1 MSAVPLTLVVTNN
14 KIQLQRCTLY
24 RHYHAILEAHHVVPE
39 SWWRAAN
46 KPVDSPLQKLCPN
59 CHYSVHV
66 AIDSMIQNRD
76 GSVLPPRCIQLAK
89 QALTL
94 AQANG
99 LTPALT
105 L

>member
-1 MSAVPLTLVVTNN
+1 MSSVPLTLVVTNN
-14 KIQLQRCTLY
+14 QIQQRTCTLY
-24 RHYHAILEAHHVVPE
+24 NHKHAMLEAHHVCPE

-46 KPVDSPLQKLCPN
+46 KPVASPLMNLCPN
-59 CHYSVHV
+59 CHYSIHV
-66 AIDSMIQNRD
+66 VIDGMIKQQD
-76 GSVLPPRCIQLAK
+76 VSLLPARCIKLAK
-89 QALTL
+89 QAFAI